1 MYEENMT
8 FKLNTIQWNNGN
20 KDKQIIDFYLDGS
33 NYRILF
39 SLHNVNVAR
48 DEYKK
53 RYKYDL
59 YAYNSDWTKNNIYS
73 VKSIF

>member
-1 MYEENMT
+1 MT

-48 DEYKK
+48 NEYKK
-53 RYKYDL
+53 DI
-59 YAYNSDWTKNNIYS
+59 SMIYMLIILIGLRII
-73 VKSIF
+73 SIQ